1 MKKLTHRFQ
10 ASQTGLTRRARRA
23 AGLLLVTCACVFG
36 SFLAPAQ
43 LRTARGFNQ
52 DLAKLQ
58 RFVQSGGD
66 SPAMLIF
73 RQGRSAI
80 EREDW
85 EDAAA
90 KFDGYI
96 AGYPK
101 GRDVDAALYWLA
113 YALKKQRKFQA
124 ADERLER
131 LLGEFPR
138 STWAD
143 DARAMQAEIAPQT
156 GKKVELEGI
165 ADDELK
171 MVALQSLFQSD
182 PQRAAV
188 YVREILK
195 TDSRASRELKETA
208 VNLLGQRQDADS
220 FALLSDI
227 ARSQPDPELRASAI
241 HRLGQFRGEAALD
254 ELLKIYDAERD
265 TDVKSRVLHSLSQNN
280 SPRAY
285 GKLLDVARGGDNAEL
300 RQTAI
305 HWIGQR
311 RDAQVFDD
319 LMRILNTD
327 RNEEIGARI
336 LHSLSQM
343 PDARAEAK
351 LLEVAR
357 SSSGNSTHLRTQAI
371 HWLGQKRREGIVE
384 ELMSIFRADRN
395 EEIRGAVLHALSQNN
410 SPRSRELLLDIAR
423 TSDDM
428 QSRRQAIHWLGQR
441 GDAASLELLIKLYDA
456 EREEEIKDSLLHAFS
471 QSKQERALQKLMDVA
486 GGDSSR
492 EMRKKAI
499 HWLGQSRD
507 PRALKFLQDILR

>member
-1 MKKLTHRFQ
+1 MMNRFQ
-10 ASQTGLTRRARRA
+10 ASRNHPARRARR
-23 AGLLLVTCACVFG
+23 GVGVLLVAALCVVG
-36 SFLAPAQ
+36 SFLTPAQ
-43 LRTARGFNQ
+43 VPRASSFNQ
-52 DLAKLQ
+52 DLAKLR

-66 SPAMLIF
+66 SPAMLVF
-73 RQGRSAI
+73 RQGRTAI

-85 EDAAA
+85 EGAAA
-90 KFDGYI
+90 KFDSYI

-101 GRDVDAALYWLA
+101 ERDVDAALYWLA

-131 LLGEFPR
+131 LLREFPR

-156 GKKVELEGI
+156 GKRVELEGI

-188 YVREILK
+188 YAREILK
-195 TDSRASRELKETA
+195 MDSRASRELKETA

-220 FALLSDI
+220 FSLLSDI
-227 ARSQPDPELRASAI
+227 ARTQPDPELRAAAI
-241 HRLGQFRGEAALD
+241 HRLGQFRSEAALD

-265 TDVKSRVLHSLSQNN
+265 TEVKERVLHSLSQNQN
-280 SPRAY
+280 PRAY
-285 GKLLDVARGGDNAEL
+285 SKLLDIARGGDNTEL
-300 RQTAI
+300 RQMAI

-311 RDAQVFDD
+311 RDAQSFDD

-327 RNEEIGARI
+327 RDEEIRARI

-343 PDARAEAK
+343 PDPRAEAK

-357 SSSGNSTHLRTQAI
+357 SSSDSLQVRAQAI

-384 ELMSIFRADRN
+384 ELMTIFRADRN
-395 EEIRGAVLHALSQNN
+395 EEIRGAVLHALSQN
-410 SPRSRELLLDIAR
+410 RSGRARELLLDIAR
-423 TSDDM
+423 SSGDDTH
-428 QSRRQAIHWLGQR
+428 SRTQAIHWLGQR
-441 GDAASLELLIKLYDA
+441 GDAESLELLIKLYDA
-456 EREEEIKDSLLHAFS
+456 EREDEVKQSLLHAFS

-486 GGDSSR
+486 RGDASR
-492 EMRKKAI
+492 ELRKTAI

-507 PRALKFLQDILR
+507 PRALKFLQDLLR